1 MYSTE
6 IYQYIP
12 RQLVVIDIGSSPRR
26 YENVYA
32 KTLKLH
38 KGSDTRL
45 QFQFLNQEQKPVNIT
60 GKEITFRLISYDNSK
75 ILLQKSL
82 VNTLSLTGIAE
93 LRTTAD
99 DLSDINTQ
107 KCYYSLELPDELGL
121 SVPGLVDKNG
131 TGRGDVDIVNSIFPS
146 RMPVQ
151 SLNILHDT
159 NNGGPSGVYNS
170 STLTTQYNPNI
181 TLQVSYDGYVG
192 VVTVQGS
199 TTGTSHWYDIEEFDY
214 SDTMMPMMGSEGYTV
229 TGYHPYIQL
238 KFDSTVGQVTR
249 ILSR

>member
-38 KGSDTRL
+38 KGSDNRL

-60 GKEITFRLISYDNSK
+60 GKEITLRLISYDNSK
-75 ILLQKSL
+75 ILLQTSL

-93 LRTTAD
+93 LRLNAD
-99 DLSDINTQ
+99 TLNGINVQ

-121 SVPGLVDKNG
+121 NVPGLMDKNG
-131 TGRGDVDIVNSIFPS
+131 TGRGEVDIVNSIYPAHIS
-146 RMPVQ
+146 AQ
-151 SLNILHDT
+151 HLNILHDT
-159 NNGGPSGVYNS
+159 GPGAPAGTYFS
-170 STLTTQYNPNI
+170 SILTTQYSSKI
-181 TLQVSYDGYVG
+181 TIQMSYDEYIGM
-192 VVTVQGS
+192 VTVQGS
-199 TTGTSHWYDIEEFDY
+199 TNGTSNWYDIEEFDY
-214 SDTMMPMMGSEGYTV
+214 SDPMMPMIRSEGYTV
-229 TGYHPYIQL
+229 LGYHPYIRV
-238 KFDSTVGQVTR
+238 KFDSTIGHVTTIIAR
-249 ILSR
+249 